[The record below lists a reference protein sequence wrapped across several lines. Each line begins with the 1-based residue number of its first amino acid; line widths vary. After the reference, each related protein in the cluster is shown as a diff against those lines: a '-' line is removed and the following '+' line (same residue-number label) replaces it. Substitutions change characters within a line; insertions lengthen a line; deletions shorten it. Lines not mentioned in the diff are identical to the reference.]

1 MYPSL
6 YPIGGLVS
14 LAVFYWPTS
23 LLSPR
28 FLLAVSVFA
37 VRDQVRTKME
47 RNILADVNHPF
58 LVRLQYAFQVPFS
71 DV

>member
-1 MYPSL
+1 YSSL
-6 YPIGGLVS
+6 FPIGWP
-14 LAVFYWPTS
+14 VF
-23 LLSPR
+23 SPH
-28 FLLAVSVFA
+28 FLLAVSVFS

>member
-1 MYPSL
+1 MQYTYMISFL
-6 YPIGGLVS
+6 
-14 LAVFYWPTS
+14 LAVMQLSPFSYWPSS

-47 RNILADVNHPF
+47 RNILADVNILF
-58 LVRLQYAFQVPFS
+58 TFS
-71 DV
+71 I